1 MGYFVEIEKAD
12 GEVYPY
18 SNQKE
23 FDNASDAE
31 ERAEYLWNLHSHTG
45 DYAAFRVIGTNGE
58 TYSELEC

>member
-1 MGYFVEIEKAD
+1 MSYFVEIEKVD
-12 GEVYPY
+12 GEVSRY

-45 DYAAFRVIGTNGE
+45 NYASFRVVGADGE